1 MDWSDYEVDG
11 QLSIFDLIE
20 TDSKPFNPLEAL
32 ALHGTGFVD
41 GMKRVKAYFSENHT
55 ISEKAKFLKKEYGIG
70 GFSSPTKK
78 PCYIHSFDSFSNTKH
93 DVVFAYYDE
102 NMNDILS
109 GCSWEELAKTI
120 TSMISKGTY
129 KENRS

>member
-20 TDSKPFNPLEAL
+20 TENEPFNPLEAL
-32 ALHGTGFVD
+32 ALRGTGFVD

-55 ISEKAKFLKKEYGIG
+55 ISGKAKFLKKECGIG
-70 GFSSPTKK
+70 GFGSPTKK
-78 PCYIHSFDSFSNTKH
+78 PCYIHSMDTFSNTKK

-102 NMNDILS
+102 NLNDIES

-129 KENRS
+129 KEN

>member
-20 TDSKPFNPLEAL
+20 TENEPFNPLEAL

-55 ISEKAKFLKKEYGIG
+55 ISEKAKFLKKEYGLG
-70 GFSSPTKK
+70 GFGSPIKK
-78 PCYIHSFDSFSNTKH
+78 PCYIHSMDTFGNTKK
-93 DVVFAYYDE
+93 DVVFSYYDE
-102 NMNDILS
+102 NLNNIES
-109 GCSWEELAKTI
+109 GCSLEELAKTI
-120 TSMISKGTY
+120 TSMVSKGIY
-129 KENRS
+129 KEN

>member
-1 MDWSDYEVDG
+1 MDWSDYKVDG

-20 TDSKPFNPLEAL
+20 TENKPFNPLEAL
-32 ALHGTGFVD
+32 ALRGTGFVD

-70 GFSSPTKK
+70 GFGSPVKK
-78 PCYIHSFDSFSNTKH
+78 PCYIHSFDTFSNTKK
-93 DVVFAYYDE
+93 DVVSAYYDE
-102 NMNDILS
+102 NLNDIES

-129 KENRS
+129 KEKE

>member
-20 TDSKPFNPLEAL
+20 TENEPFNPLEAL

-55 ISEKAKFLKKEYGIG
+55 ISEKVKFLKKEYGLG
-70 GFSSPTKK
+70 GFGSPIKK
-78 PCYIHSFDSFSNTKH
+78 PCYIHSMDTFGNTKK
-93 DVVFAYYDE
+93 DVVFSYYDE
-102 NMNDILS
+102 NLNNIES

-120 TSMISKGTY
+120 TSMVSKGIY
-129 KENRS
+129 KEN

>member
-20 TDSKPFNPLEAL
+20 TENKSFNPLEAL
-32 ALHGTGFVD
+32 ALRGTGFCN
-41 GMKRVKAYFSENHT
+41 GMKRVKEYFSGNHT

-70 GFSSPTKK
+70 GFGSPTKK
-78 PCYIHSFDSFSNTKH
+78 PCYIHSMDTFSNSKH
-93 DVVFAYYDE
+93 DVVFEYYDE
-102 NMNDILS
+102 DMNDISS

-129 KENRS
+129 KEN

>member
-20 TDSKPFNPLEAL
+20 TGNEPFNPLEAL

-70 GFSSPTKK
+70 GFGSPIKK
-78 PCYIHSFDSFSNTKH
+78 PCYIHSMGTFGNTKK

-102 NMNDILS
+102 NLNDIES

-120 TSMISKGTY
+120 TNMIENGRY
-129 KENRS
+129 KKEI

>member
-20 TDSKPFNPLEAL
+20 TENEPFNPLEAL

-55 ISEKAKFLKKEYGIG
+55 ISEKAKFLKKEYGLG
-70 GFSSPTKK
+70 GFGSPIKK
-78 PCYIHSFDSFSNTKH
+78 PCYIHSMDTFGNTKK
-93 DVVFAYYDE
+93 DVVFSYYDE
-102 NMNDILS
+102 NLNNIES

-120 TSMISKGTY
+120 TSMVSKGIY
-129 KENRS
+129 KEN

>member
-20 TDSKPFNPLEAL
+20 TENKPFNPLEAL

-70 GFSSPTKK
+70 GFGSPTKK
-78 PCYIHSFDSFSNTKH
+78 PCYIHSMGTFGNTKK

-102 NMNDILS
+102 NLNDIES

-120 TSMISKGTY
+120 TEMIAKGKY
-129 KENRS
+129 NFKE

>member
-20 TDSKPFNPLEAL
+20 TENKPFNPLEAL

-70 GFSSPTKK
+70 GFGSPTKK
-78 PCYIHSFDSFSNTKH
+78 SCYIHSFDTFSNTKK

-102 NMNDILS
+102 NLNDIES
-109 GCSWEELAKTI
+109 DCSWEELAKTI
-120 TSMISKGTY
+120 TIMISKGIY
-129 KENRS
+129 K